1 MADRYIKTDS
11 GRAEIRAR
19 VHAITRTARNLLLII
34 DASRD
39 GSEWV
44 GMVRGAATSD
54 LKTLVDAGLIVP
66 VPVPVAGVATPAP
79 PAAPVSRS
87 PVEDATAAVPA
98 ALAPLSYSDLYDLL
112 PSLAKEHLGLMKGYR
127 FALSIEKARGLADL
141 QQVAVELIAEVER
154 VKGTAVARSVKRA
167 LLM

>member
-39 GSEWV
+39 GSEWLA
-44 GMVRGAATSD
+44 MVRGASTADLAT
-54 LKTLVDAGLIVP
+54 LYEAGLITP
-66 VPVPVAGVATPAP
+66 VTTAANPVAV
-79 PAAPVSRS
+79 
-87 PVEDATAAVPA
+87 VPA
-98 ALAPLSYSDLYDLL
+98 ARAPLEATSATPLAPSPAAATALTYSELYDLL

-141 QQVAVELIAEVER
+141 QQVAIELVAEVER